1 MLINLAKESTDEAA
15 RLLGRLNAERGN
27 AERQLGM
34 LHDYRQDYLERL
46 QQAMT
51 NGMSASDCKKRCI
64 HDSRKKTTMQRVQP
78 DNKNQTDNHPKKGA
92 IALTIL
98 LLSKKGISNTNH
110 QTVINAG
117 DK

>member
-1 MLINLAKESTDEAA
+1 VAIMPSLFA
-15 RLLGRLNAERGN
+15 GF
-27 AERQLGM
+27 
-34 LHDYRQDYLERL
+34 
-46 QQAMT
+46 
-51 NGMSASDCKKRCI
+51 SASHLASKKRCI